1 MSALTPVI
9 RQEILISFFQQR
21 RGGVTLKQIANHMAA
36 KMGIDGNQYIARNFQ
51 RDKSAILKNYN
62 VEIGYIKAS
71 NTYGIINSPAG
82 TGAHSI
88 AAFDLLN
95 AVLQEEN
102 FAGHVLVDHRKAI
115 GLAHLRPLLKAIENK
130 VRVRFDYQEHDGVEI
145 TKRKA
150 EPYALKEFKGYWYL
164 LAMDLVDLE
173 MKTFGLDKMGAVD
186 ITRKKFEHLELHDPQ
201 EMFKNCFGIT
211 SPYKGQQA
219 EEVVLE
225 LTPRLYNYV
234 KSYPLHDSQ
243 HDLDEIGPDGQRL
256 VALNIC
262 LNYDLET
269 EILGYGDQARV
280 VSPEHFKKRI
290 QERLKQALGNY

>member
-1 MSALTPVI
+1 MPALTHVI

-21 RGGVTLKQIANHMAA
+21 RGGVTLKQIASHMAA
-36 KMGIDGNQYIARNFQ
+36 KMGIDGDQYLERNFQ

-62 VEIGYIKAS
+62 VEIGYNKAR
-71 NTYGIINSPAG
+71 NTYLIINSPAAI
-82 TGAHSI
+82 GAQSI
-88 AAFDLLN
+88 AAFDLLS
-95 AVLQEEN
+95 AILQEES
-102 FAGHVLVDHRKAI
+102 FAGHVLVDNRKAI
-115 GLAHLRPLLKAIENK
+115 GITHLRPLLKAIENR
-130 VRVRFDYQEHDGVEI
+130 VRVRFDYQEHDGAQI

-150 EPYALKEFKGYWYL
+150 EPYALKEFKGNWYL
-164 LAMDLVDLE
+164 LAMDLGDLE
-173 MKTFGLDKMGAVD
+173 MKTFGLERMGAVD
-186 ITRKKFEHLELHDPQ
+186 ITRKKFEYVELHDPQ

-211 SPYKGQQA
+211 SPYKGQQV

-225 LTPRLYNYV
+225 LTPRQYNYV
-234 KSYPLHDSQ
+234 KTYPLHNSQ

-269 EILGYGDQARV
+269 EILGYGDQVRV
-280 VSPEHFKKRI
+280 IAPEHFKKRI